1 MIMGDVMRREYED
14 EKVRRR
20 SKEYI
25 VMIIGEKK

>member
-1 MIMGDVMRREYED
+1 MGDVMRRECED

-20 SKEYI
+20 SREYI

>member
-1 MIMGDVMRREYED
+1 MGDVMRREWKD
-14 EKVRRR
+14 KKVRRR